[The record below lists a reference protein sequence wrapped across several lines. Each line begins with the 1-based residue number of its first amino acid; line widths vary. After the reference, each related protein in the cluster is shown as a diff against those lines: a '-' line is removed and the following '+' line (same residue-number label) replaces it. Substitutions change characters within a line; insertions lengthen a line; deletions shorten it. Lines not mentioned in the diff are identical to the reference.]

1 MWTQLLHL
9 RTFSSP
15 NVLDRKVTSCTL
27 LSLQNIENNQSPGR
41 TERVTFL
48 KSIQQLSQ
56 EWQQLSPN
64 EKSVYKDKA
73 AELHLKRKEARHRS
87 REEAQEN
94 IQREQL
100 QEKAYESMLS
110 LQI

>member
-9 RTFSSP
+9 RSFSSSH
-15 NVLDRKVTSCTL
+15 VLERKITCTL

-56 EWQQLSPN
+56 EWQQLSQD
-64 EKSVYKDKA
+64 EKNIYKDKA
-73 AELHLKRKEARHRS
+73 AELHLKRKEMRHRS
-87 REEAQEN
+87 REEAQEI

-100 QEKAYESMLS
+100 REKAYESMLS
-110 LQI
+110 LRI